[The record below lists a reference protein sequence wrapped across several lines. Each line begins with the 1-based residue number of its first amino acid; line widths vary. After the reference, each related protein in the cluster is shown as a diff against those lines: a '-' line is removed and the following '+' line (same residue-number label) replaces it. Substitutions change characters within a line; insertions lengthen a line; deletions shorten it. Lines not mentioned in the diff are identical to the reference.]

1 MSDTV
6 EVVDEK
12 DVKMISIPKSDLEA
26 LVDKLDVLS
35 SASSTSLQILTQVL
49 QIVEPLQIIST
60 AIEGMLSNP
69 DMLPLPFR
77 QMLGFTS

>member
-12 DVKMISIPKSDLEA
+12 EVKMISIPKSDLEA